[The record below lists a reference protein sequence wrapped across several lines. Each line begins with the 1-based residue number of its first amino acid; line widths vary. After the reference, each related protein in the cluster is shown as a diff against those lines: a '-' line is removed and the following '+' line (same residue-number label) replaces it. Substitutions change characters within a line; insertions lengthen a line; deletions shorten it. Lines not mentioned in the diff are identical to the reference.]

1 MTLVTIGLFIGIF
14 ILTLLYNIAQ
24 VTFSNPIQLLKASH
38 EGEKEPKSSPI
49 LFLLG
54 VLTLGAGYYISVTIT
69 DPLSAIS
76 EFFIAVLLV
85 VVGTYLL
92 FNAGSIIVLKW
103 MKKNDRLYYRPGPFI
118 SISGMLYRMKQHGT
132 GLANIS
138 ILAVMVIIAVSTTV
152 TIFVGTEE
160 TIRNRFPEE
169 NNVSFVTDLG
179 TTGETLAAS
188 AQNVMSQVTE
198 RTEEAGL
205 EIVDGTSYRYA
216 LFMGELEDNRLV
228 PADASQGMTIPMM
241 MVLFPLEDY
250 NRVTGESLAL
260 AEDELML
267 KAAGMEFEQEYL
279 EIVGETFKVHPIEE
293 LPYFMDANAYLTE
306 TMIVVAPNTEA
317 IDRLVANF
325 NAGDQSSKVYWSGD
339 MYWSTDAAEEDK
351 EAYAEIVNDVIYNNS
366 WDVGVFYESR
376 AANRQEWY
384 SINGGFLFL
393 GIFLGGLF
401 MIGAVLITYFK
412 QVSEGYDDRERIQIM
427 QKVGLDKETTRQAT
441 RSQIVWMFALP
452 ILTAVLHTIF
462 AYPIISKMLVLFGIT
477 SESLIIICTAA
488 VILAFAALYW
498 LIYNITSKVYLN
510 IVE

>member
-1 MTLVTIGLFIGIF
+1 MDEEKRPS
-14 ILTLLYNIAQ
+14 LLPSWSIYFDFRHVVPYETTRNR
-24 VTFSNPIQLLKASH
+24 FSEH
-38 EGEKEPKSSPI
+38 
-49 LFLLG
+49 
-54 VLTLGAGYYISVTIT
+54 
-69 DPLSAIS
+69 
-76 EFFIAVLLV
+76 
-85 VVGTYLL
+85 
-92 FNAGSIIVLKW
+92 
-103 MKKNDRLYYRPGPFI
+103 
-118 SISGMLYRMKQHGT
+118 QHFGRD
-132 GLANIS
+132 GHYW
-138 ILAVMVIIAVSTTV
+138 VSTTV
-152 TIFVGTEE
+152 TVFVGTEE

-216 LFMGELEDNRLV
+216 SFMGELEDNRLV

-325 NAGDQSSKVYWSGD
+325 NAGDQSSKVYWS
-339 MYWSTDAAEEDK
+339 A
-351 EAYAEIVNDVIYNNS
+351 
-366 WDVGVFYESR
+366 
-376 AANRQEWY
+376 
-384 SINGGFLFL
+384 
-393 GIFLGGLF
+393 
-401 MIGAVLITYFK
+401 
-412 QVSEGYDDRERIQIM
+412 
-427 QKVGLDKETTRQAT
+427 
-441 RSQIVWMFALP
+441 
-452 ILTAVLHTIF
+452 
-462 AYPIISKMLVLFGIT
+462 
-477 SESLIIICTAA
+477 ICTGPRMQRKRTKKPMPKSSMMSSTTTHGTWASSMNRA
-488 VILAFAALYW
+488 RPTAKNGTASTADFYSWGFSSV
-498 LIYNITSKVYLN
+498 VY
-510 IVE
+510 